1 MIHLAAFD
9 GDNTLWDFDAAMRLA
24 LRSTLE
30 ELWTVMPG
38 PTTEALTVDRM
49 IGIRNRVAG
58 ELEGRVADLGVVR
71 YAAFERTLEEV
82 GVEDANLAAR
92 LNAMFFAVKQQHVEP
107 FSDAEPVLK
116 ELAGKYRTALLT
128 NGNTDPA
135 QYGLD
140 RYLDPIVHAATE
152 GVAKPDPAIFS
163 ILLERAGVEAHEV
176 VYIGDSLSDDVA
188 GAQSARIRSI
198 WLNRNGVE
206 REGDVM
212 PDAEVRSLGEVPAV
226 VDRWSDVGG

>member
-1 MIHLAAFD
+1 
-9 GDNTLWDFDAAMRLA
+9 
-24 LRSTLE
+24 
-30 ELWTVMPG
+30 
-38 PTTEALTVDRM
+38 
-49 IGIRNRVAG
+49 
-58 ELEGRVADLGVVR
+58 
-71 YAAFERTLEEV
+71 
-82 GVEDANLAAR
+82 
-92 LNAMFFAVKQQHVEP
+92 
-107 FSDAEPVLK
+107 SDARPVLE

-163 ILLERAGVEAHEV
+163 ILLERAGVEAHEA

-188 GAQSARIRSI
+188 GGKSAGIRSI

-206 REGDVM
+206 REGNVV
-212 PDAEVRSLGEVPAV
+212 PDAEVRSLAEVPAV
-226 VDRWSDVGG
+226 LDRWSDVGG